1 MRRTAIKPAR
11 IHELAKEFLDS
22 KHNYLDRSKGGRPRT
37 FDDILILTLI
47 CIQNLHQ
54 FSFRETIEF
63 SEDYFK
69 ELPELSTYHYR
80 VKILPVELIQE
91 VIEYIAEKIKESDKN
106 RHVRFLIM
114 DGTGFSYHD
123 VYPMKYYRGME
134 IRKIQAHVKA
144 GALIGILNKRRFV
157 LSARA
162 GPPYTGDV
170 RLIEPLVEKANYPKS
185 YFLGDKGFDCIRLIE
200 LILSKKCKPVI
211 DIKSG
216 RLNQIKDPLRI
227 LSKHNVEA
235 LGIYKKRPLIE
246 GLFGNLKQKLSSH
259 VRIFN
264 VDIAQKFALIR
275 FALLN
280 MAVLASLEKADQLWL
295 WFSNSLLKPL
305 TAVYLFKIPPFA
317 R

>member
-1 MRRTAIKPAR
+1 MRRTAIKPHR
-11 IHELAKEFLDS
+11 IYELIQEYIASRHQLI
-22 KHNYLDRSKGGRPRT
+22 DRSKGGRPRT
-37 FDDILILTLI
+37 FDDTLILTLI

-91 VIEYIAEKIKESDKN
+91 VIEYIAKKIQESSKKRGN
-106 RHVRFLIM
+106 PRFLIM

-123 VYPMKYYRGME
+123 VYPMKFYRGME
-134 IRKIQAHVKA
+134 VRKIQAHVKA

-162 GPPYTGDV
+162 GPPYSGDV
-170 RLIEPLVEKANYPKS
+170 GLIEPLVEKINYPRS
-185 YFLGDKGFDCIRLIE
+185 YVLGDKGFDCIRLIE
-200 LILSKKCKPVI
+200 LILNKKCKPVI

-216 RLNQIKDPLRI
+216 RLSQIKDPLRI
-227 LSKHNVEA
+227 LSKHNVET
-235 LGIYKKRPLIE
+235 LGVYKKRPLIE

-264 VDIAQKFALIR
+264 LDIAQKFVLIR

-280 MAVLASLEKADQLWL
+280 MAVLASLEKAKILWL
-295 WFSNSLLKPL
+295 WFSNS
-305 TAVYLFKIPPFA
+305 PPKY
-317 R
+317 